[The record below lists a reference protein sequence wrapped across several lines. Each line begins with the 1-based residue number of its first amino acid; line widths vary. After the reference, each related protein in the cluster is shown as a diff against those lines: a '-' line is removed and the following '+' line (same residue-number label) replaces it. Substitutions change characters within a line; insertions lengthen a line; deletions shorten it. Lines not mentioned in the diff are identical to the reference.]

1 MKRSWMKV
9 FGFTFRREAGS
20 KGYICTTLIV
30 ALLLLALLPAGMLL
44 ADGLGGESAP
54 GTYIERAIVA
64 GEADMSFLAATDSMY
79 SGISFENAAD
89 ISAAAQACEGEAN
102 TVVIAVG
109 EGSISVLIPDGSEID
124 KSDAQ
129 DFAEYLSAAYPYA
142 AAMSK
147 ETLEE
152 LAVPAFTTT
161 QTDEAEAGASAAQEV
176 VGMLAPYVIV
186 MLMYFM
192 VLIYGQTV
200 ANSAVME
207 KTSKLM
213 DLFLVSVKPS
223 AMMLGK
229 TLAISAAGLV
239 QTLAWIFSAVGGC
252 ALGTAL
258 VKAVNPRTTLGI
270 ITVFEGVGGVAS
282 MFDPAALAVVALI
295 IVAGFVL
302 YCALAGVGGALAS
315 KPEELG
321 STNYLFT
328 TALVISFL
336 ACLSTG
342 ESAGMISEAPWLGYV
357 PFTAVLAMPGRLL
370 TGSAG
375 IAQGLVSAAII
386 VVCALALT
394 WAAGKAYAMTAFY
407 RGKPIS
413 PAALLKSVSARRK
426 RA

>member
-30 ALLLLALLPAGMLL
+30 ALLLLALIPAGMLL
-44 ADGLGGESAP
+44 ADRLGGGSAP
-54 GTYIERAIVA
+54 GTYIERAMVT
-64 GEADMSFLAATDSMY
+64 GEADMSFIAATDGVY

-89 ISAAAQACEGEAN
+89 INAAAQACEGDAN
-102 TVVIAVG
+102 SVIVAV
-109 EGSISVLIPDGSEID
+109 EKDEINVLIPDGSVID
-124 KSDAQ
+124 ESDAQ
-129 DFAEYLSAAYPYA
+129 DFAEYLAAAYPYA
-142 AAMSK
+142 AAMS
-147 ETLEE
+147 EGAPAE
-152 LAVPAFTTT
+152 LTVPAYATT
-161 QTDEAEAGASAAQEV
+161 QIEETDAGASMAQELLGV
-176 VGMLAPYVIV
+176 LAPYVTV

-192 VLIYGQTV
+192 VLIYGQSV

-223 AMMLGK
+223 AMLLGK
-229 TLAISAAGLV
+229 TLAISTAGLV

-258 VKAVNPRTTLGI
+258 VKAVNPRTTLGLI
-270 ITVFEGVGGVAS
+270 AVFEGAGGVAS
-282 MFDPAALAVVALI
+282 MFNPAALAVAALI
-295 IVAGFVL
+295 IVAGFLL

-328 TALVISFL
+328 MALVISFF
-336 ACLSTG
+336 ACLFTG
-342 ESAGMISEAPWLGYV
+342 ESAGMMSEAAWLGYV

-375 IAQGLVSAAII
+375 VAQGLASAAI
-386 VVCALALT
+386 VVLCALALT

-407 RGKPIS
+407 RGKPMS
-413 PAALLKSVSARRK
+413 PAALLKSVSGRRK
-426 RA
+426 QH